1 MRAALNVIL
10 KVLAVLAVIIVLTAT
25 QTHNL
30 EAGLLGGAFVILGLL
45 GSWLLEQIHQRDNQR
60 KPVITVEAKTVSHRM
75 FRERVG
81 RTTVVRYYI
90 TFKTTDGELLEFSV
104 SQFDFED
111 FDIGETGPLRYRGW
125 EFLSFGVKDKSHIKP
140 IAPLPEE
147 YDRIEE
153 EESLRDKAAAF
164 LSELAERSRQES
176 TQDEPA
182 KDDGVLTHELD
193 E

>member
-45 GSWLLEQIHQRDNQR
+45 GSWLLEHIHQRDNQR

>member
-45 GSWLLEQIHQRDNQR
+45 GNWLLEQIHQRDNQR

-81 RTTVVRYYI
+81 RTTDLRYYI

-176 TQDEPA
+176 TQDEHA

>member
-10 KVLAVLAVIIVLTAT
+10 KVLAVLAVIIVMTAT

-45 GSWLLEQIHQRDNQR
+45 GNWLLEQLHQRDNQR

>member
-45 GSWLLEQIHQRDNQR
+45 GNWLLEQIHQRDNQR
-60 KPVITVEAKTVSHRM
+60 KPVITVEAKAVSHRM

>member
-45 GSWLLEQIHQRDNQR
+45 GNWLLEQLHQRDNQR